1 MPTDT
6 SALRIARKVM
16 QKRPLH
22 CTRTEEIDKQGGRLE
37 TTSLMW
43 YRPPRFKKSS
53 WIQVT
58 STDFEYYRAPSKGK
72 KMDMW
77 HVTTLHIE
85 YAESADATP
94 TVVVHTYRHNFP
106 SMVFDNYES
115 RIMGRSRPAHWSRKS
130 SKTTNDIQELSSYA
144 RQRRKQGYSRASMA
158 PYEQARRLNERLSQE
173 KK

>member
-1 MPTDT
+1 MSIDT
-6 SALRIARKVM
+6 SALHIARKVM

-22 CTRTEEIDKQGGRLE
+22 CTRTEEVDKEGGRLE
-37 TTSLMW
+37 TTSLMR
-43 YRPPRFKKSS
+43 YRPPRSKKSS

-85 YAESADATP
+85 YAESAEATP

-130 SKTTNDIQELSSYA
+130 SKTTKEIQELSSYA
-144 RQRRKQGYSRASMA
+144 RQRRKQGFHRALMSA
-158 PYEQARRLNERLSQE
+158 HEQVRRFKERPLQE
-173 KK
+173 NN